1 MKFKHKKIL
10 MTLGLTAVLF
20 AFPALAHASS
30 IPFNVSPI
38 YPDNQIQNE
47 GFYYLKMTPGQ
58 EETVNVTLSNT
69 SSKPVTI
76 DIETA
81 TAKTDSAGF
90 VGYMPLTNIP
100 KDSSLKYD
108 LTQYM
113 KAAPKVTIP
122 AGTSKNVPVTI
133 EMPNASFDG
142 IIAGGLTF
150 KQEDQ
155 QSKPAANQ
163 KGISVINNYQ
173 YVVAVVLRQNM
184 NIIPPQL
191 SLTNVEANQVNLH
204 NVINIG
210 IRNSAMAFANQM
222 DMNINIQGTSDKTKN
237 VHFVKDQQQMQMA
250 PNTNFEYPYQ
260 LNGQAF
266 VPGKYHATINVWA
279 DQEDGGTYSNTV
291 NNKTTNYKYHW
302 TFDEDFTITAQKAAQ
317 LNSKD
322 VTIPKAKAQSNWGLY
337 LIIGLLILIIAG
349 LLIWIILGKRRKKE
363 NEEQKAEETK

>member
-1 MKFKHKKIL
+1 

-133 EMPNASFDG
+133 EMLELVPGF
-142 IIAGGLTF
+142 
-150 KQEDQ
+150 Q
-155 QSKPAANQ
+155 
-163 KGISVINNYQ
+163 Q
-173 YVVAVVLRQNM
+173 YVVEFPGHFLQSKVFFVVK
-184 NIIPPQL
+184 IPQIADMIFYPAP
-191 SLTNVEANQVNLH
+191 SL
-204 NVINIG
+204 
-210 IRNSAMAFANQM
+210 M
-222 DMNINIQGTSDKTKN
+222 K
-237 VHFVKDQQQMQMA
+237 
-250 PNTNFEYPYQ
+250 
-260 LNGQAF
+260 
-266 VPGKYHATINVWA
+266 
-279 DQEDGGTYSNTV
+279 
-291 NNKTTNYKYHW
+291 
-302 TFDEDFTITAQKAAQ
+302 
-317 LNSKD
+317 
-322 VTIPKAKAQSNWGLY
+322 
-337 LIIGLLILIIAG
+337 
-349 LLIWIILGKRRKKE
+349 IWFI
-363 NEEQKAEETK
+363 